1 MGSEDPGEA
10 VLLEEHLREPL
21 LDGAEV
27 EERLGEDQGGR
38 VWLHVEALFPEE
50 VVPDGLLVVPV
61 DQVAFLGG
69 KKVEQGGEVPAVVDL
84 VAHKSAPEVSNIIS
98 NIVCFCCPMSN
109 LFSDF
114 AFMMQLGI
122 VLGSGW
128 VEKPAWIANLQTIY
142 FSLKT
147 SKALF
152 SLVLI

>member
-1 MGSEDPGEA
+1 MGPEDPGEA

-27 EERLGEDQGGR
+27 EERLSEDQGGR
-38 VWLHVEALFPEE
+38 VRLHVEALFPEE

-61 DQVAFLGG
+61 DQVALLGG

-114 AFMMQLGI
+114 AFMMQFGI

-128 VEKPAWIANLQTIY
+128 VEKPAWICKLANNL
-142 FSLKT
+142 FFALDV
-147 SKALF
+147 KASF
-152 SLVLI
+152 

>member
-1 MGSEDPGEA
+1 MGPEDPGEA

-21 LDGAEV
+21 LDGTEV

-38 VWLHVEALFPEE
+38 VGLHVEALFPEE

-61 DQVAFLGG
+61 DQVALLGG
-69 KKVEQGGEVPAVVDL
+69 KKVKQGGEVPAVVDL

-98 NIVCFCCPMSN
+98 NIVCFCPMSN

-128 VEKPAWIANLQTIY
+128 VEKPAWICKLANN
-142 FSLKT
+142 
-147 SKALF
+147 LF
-152 SLVLI
+152 FPLDVKESF

>member
-1 MGSEDPGEA
+1 MGPEDPGEA

-38 VWLHVEALFPEE
+38 VRLHVEALFPEE

-98 NIVCFCCPMSN
+98 NIVCFCCSMSN

-122 VLGSGW
+122 VLGSGC
-128 VEKPAWIANLQTIY
+128 VEKPAWICKLANNL
-142 FSLKT
+142 FFPLDVKGSL
-147 SKALF
+147 
-152 SLVLI
+152 

>member
-1 MGSEDPGEA
+1 MCPEDPGKA
-10 VLLEEHLREPL
+10 VLLEEHLSEPL

-98 NIVCFCCPMSN
+98 NIACFCWPMSN

-122 VLGSGW
+122 VLGSGC
-128 VEKPAWIANLQTIY
+128 VEKPAWICKLANNLFFPLDVKGY
-142 FSLKT
+142 F
-147 SKALF
+147 
-152 SLVLI
+152 